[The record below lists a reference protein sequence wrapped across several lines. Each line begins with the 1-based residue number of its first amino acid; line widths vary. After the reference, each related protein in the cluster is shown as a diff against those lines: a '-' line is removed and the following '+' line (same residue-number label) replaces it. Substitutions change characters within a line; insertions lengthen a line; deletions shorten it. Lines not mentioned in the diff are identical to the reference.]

1 MLTLPKHNRYDY
13 SVIGERK
20 DYSWP
25 GGKRLAFCTTTNIEV
40 YAYRKGTGWD
50 PAKKGEPQQ
59 QRNYSWRDYGNRVG
73 IWRLFDL
80 FEQFKLPAAH
90 NINSMLYEYHPQ
102 ITDKIRAR
110 GDEVVGHGRTNAER
124 QGDLWELDEK
134 RLIDDV
140 TRGDLRSARA
150 SRRRAG
156 WARPRPRA
164 TSRSICLKEAGY
176 KYVMDWPADDQPF
189 WLKTRS
195 GPILSVPYPAE
206 LNDSASIIH
215 RENTPQQF
223 ADMIVDQFDEMVE
236 QCVANPLVMT
246 LVAASVRGRPA
257 VPAAVAAQG
266 AQALR
271 RASQARPGVVDHAG
285 AGRGLLL
292 RAAAGDHSGRG
303 AEIARESCLRPAPRR
318 SIVRPNSQSK
328 EDHMAQSLP
337 QRALG
342 KSGINVSAIGLG
354 CMSFSG
360 VYGPS
365 EDAAAIALIH
375 EALDAGI
382 TMLDSSDAYGKGQ
395 NETLVGNAIK
405 GRRAGVVLAT
415 KFGNLGGAGG
425 KYADGRPEF
434 VVSSCEASLKRL
446 GVDVIDL
453 YYAHRIDP
461 TVPIEDTVGA
471 MAKLV
476 QQGKVRALGLSEAAP
491 KTIARAHKVHPIAA
505 VQNEFSLLYR
515 EQADDTRK
523 TTRDL
528 GISFVAYAPL
538 GRGLLTSDI
547 ADPATLARA
556 TPASA
561 SRATP
566 ATTSRTTARW
576 RRRSRRSPSARA
588 ARRRSSRSP
597 GCWRRARTSSRFP
610 GTKQKKRVLENI
622 GALNVKLSDAE
633 LAEIASAVPAGA
645 VKGTRYPEAQM
656 ASLYI

>member
-1 MLTLPKHNRYDY
+1 
-13 SVIGERK
+13 
-20 DYSWP
+20 
-25 GGKRLAFCTTTNIEV
+25 
-40 YAYRKGTGWD
+40 
-50 PAKKGEPQQ
+50 
-59 QRNYSWRDYGNRVG
+59 
-73 IWRLFDL
+73 
-80 FEQFKLPAAH
+80 
-90 NINSMLYEYHPQ
+90 
-102 ITDKIRAR
+102 
-110 GDEVVGHGRTNAER
+110 
-124 QGDLWELDEK
+124 
-134 RLIDDV
+134 
-140 TRGDLRSARA
+140 
-150 SRRRAG
+150 
-156 WARPRPRA
+156 
-164 TSRSICLKEAGY
+164 
-176 KYVMDWPADDQPF
+176 
-189 WLKTRS
+189 
-195 GPILSVPYPAE
+195 
-206 LNDSASIIH
+206 
-215 RENTPQQF
+215 
-223 ADMIVDQFDEMVE
+223 
-236 QCVANPLVMT
+236 
-246 LVAASVRGRPA
+246 
-257 VPAAVAAQG
+257 
-266 AQALR
+266 
-271 RASQARPGVVDHAG
+271 
-285 AGRGLLL
+285 
-292 RAAAGDHSGRG
+292 
-303 AEIARESCLRPAPRR
+303 
-318 SIVRPNSQSK
+318 
-328 EDHMAQSLP
+328 MAQSLP

-342 KSGINVSAIGLG
+342 KSGINCSAVGLG

-365 EDAAAIALIH
+365 EDAAAVALINQ
-375 EALDAGI
+375 ALDAGI

-405 GRRAGVVLAT
+405 TRRKDVVLAT

-453 YYAHRIDP
+453 YYAHRIDT

-547 ADPATLARA
+547 ADPATLSEGDTRKRQPRYSGDNLAHNRA
-556 TPASA
+556 LAQKVEAIAKRKGCTPAQLALAWVLAQGSDVI
-561 SRATP
+561 P
-566 ATTSRTTARW
+566 I
-576 RRRSRRSPSARA
+576 
-588 ARRRSSRSP
+588 
-597 GCWRRARTSSRFP
+597 P
-610 GTKQKKRVLENI
+610 GTKQMKRVTENI
-622 GALNVKLSDAE
+622 GALNVKLTDAD

>member
-1 MLTLPKHNRYDY
+1 
-13 SVIGERK
+13 
-20 DYSWP
+20 
-25 GGKRLAFCTTTNIEV
+25 
-40 YAYRKGTGWD
+40 
-50 PAKKGEPQQ
+50 
-59 QRNYSWRDYGNRVG
+59 
-73 IWRLFDL
+73 
-80 FEQFKLPAAH
+80 
-90 NINSMLYEYHPQ
+90 
-102 ITDKIRAR
+102 
-110 GDEVVGHGRTNAER
+110 
-124 QGDLWELDEK
+124 
-134 RLIDDV
+134 
-140 TRGDLRSARA
+140 
-150 SRRRAG
+150 
-156 WARPRPRA
+156 
-164 TSRSICLKEAGY
+164 
-176 KYVMDWPADDQPF
+176 
-189 WLKTRS
+189 
-195 GPILSVPYPAE
+195 
-206 LNDSASIIH
+206 
-215 RENTPQQF
+215 
-223 ADMIVDQFDEMVE
+223 
-236 QCVANPLVMT
+236 
-246 LVAASVRGRPA
+246 
-257 VPAAVAAQG
+257 
-266 AQALR
+266 
-271 RASQARPGVVDHAG
+271 
-285 AGRGLLL
+285 
-292 RAAAGDHSGRG
+292 
-303 AEIARESCLRPAPRR
+303 
-318 SIVRPNSQSK
+318 
-328 EDHMAQSLP
+328 MAQLP

-365 EDAAAIALIH
+365 EDAAAVTLINQ
-375 EALDAGI
+375 ALDAGI

-395 NETLVGNAIK
+395 NETLVGSAIK
-405 GRRAGVVLAT
+405 SRRANVVLAT

-425 KYADGRPEF
+425 KYADNRPEF
-434 VVSSCEASLKRL
+434 VASSCEASLKRL

-547 ADPATLARA
+547 ADPATLSEGDTRKRQPRYAGDNLAHNRA
-556 TPASA
+556 LAQKVEAIAKRKGCTPAQLA
-561 SRATP
+561 LAWVLAQGP
-566 ATTSRTTARW
+566 DVI
-576 RRRSRRSPSARA
+576 PI
-588 ARRRSSRSP
+588 
-597 GCWRRARTSSRFP
+597 P
-610 GTKQKKRVLENI
+610 GTKQMKRVTENI

>member
-1 MLTLPKHNRYDY
+1 
-13 SVIGERK
+13 
-20 DYSWP
+20 
-25 GGKRLAFCTTTNIEV
+25 
-40 YAYRKGTGWD
+40 
-50 PAKKGEPQQ
+50 
-59 QRNYSWRDYGNRVG
+59 
-73 IWRLFDL
+73 
-80 FEQFKLPAAH
+80 
-90 NINSMLYEYHPQ
+90 
-102 ITDKIRAR
+102 
-110 GDEVVGHGRTNAER
+110 
-124 QGDLWELDEK
+124 
-134 RLIDDV
+134 
-140 TRGDLRSARA
+140 
-150 SRRRAG
+150 
-156 WARPRPRA
+156 
-164 TSRSICLKEAGY
+164 
-176 KYVMDWPADDQPF
+176 
-189 WLKTRS
+189 
-195 GPILSVPYPAE
+195 
-206 LNDSASIIH
+206 
-215 RENTPQQF
+215 
-223 ADMIVDQFDEMVE
+223 
-236 QCVANPLVMT
+236 
-246 LVAASVRGRPA
+246 
-257 VPAAVAAQG
+257 
-266 AQALR
+266 
-271 RASQARPGVVDHAG
+271 
-285 AGRGLLL
+285 
-292 RAAAGDHSGRG
+292 
-303 AEIARESCLRPAPRR
+303 
-318 SIVRPNSQSK
+318 
-328 EDHMAQSLP
+328 MAQSLP

-365 EDAAAIALIH
+365 EDAAAITLIH
-375 EALDAGI
+375 QALDAGI

-395 NETLVGNAIK
+395 NETLVGSAIK
-405 GRRAGVVLAT
+405 GRRANVVLAT

-523 TTRDL
+523 TTREL

-547 ADPATLARA
+547 ADPATLSEGDTRKRQPRYAGDNLAHNRA
-556 TPASA
+556 LAQKVEVIAKRKGCTPAQLA
-561 SRATP
+561 LAWVLAQGP
-566 ATTSRTTARW
+566 DVI
-576 RRRSRRSPSARA
+576 PI
-588 ARRRSSRSP
+588 
-597 GCWRRARTSSRFP
+597 P
-610 GTKQKKRVLENI
+610 GTKQIKRVTENI
-622 GALNVKLSDAE
+622 GALNVKLSDGE